1 MGQIL
6 LEKFMESCNFLG
18 KDVIYEH
25 FVKSLEESFVIFNTL
40 TVSIRTT
47 MKIQKDS
54 NSIFDLLL
62 HNFFKVMVFVKLFFD
77 CT

>member
-18 KDVIYEH
+18 EDVIYEH
-25 FVKSLEESFVIFNTL
+25 FVKSLEESFVILNTL

-62 HNFFKVMVFVKLFFD
+62 YNFFKAMVFVKLFFD